1 MTVAEI
7 INDEKVEFD
16 VNRAAAKIS
25 ALSSNKIQN
34 YEKLTDKY
42 YLLIK
47 VYQQN
52 KLDLKDI

>member
-25 ALSSNKIQN
+25 ALSPNKIQN

>member
-25 ALSSNKIQN
+25 ALSSKKIQN
-34 YEKLTDKY
+34 YEKLTDKEI
-42 YLLIK
+42 LPPDQSVSIE
-47 VYQQN
+47 
-52 KLDLKDI
+52 